1 MTYPVHSAATLF
13 PMMNA
18 AALQEL
24 ADDIR
29 EHGQREPVI
38 LFNGEVL
45 DGRNRLLAC
54 EMAGV
59 EPRFVTRTDAEVG
72 DPIAFVLSLNK
83 HRRHMEPSQLAT
95 LSVKVSAAYA
105 VAARARQAAAGGD
118 RKSEAV
124 SGSLG
129 NEPSP
134 SDLTRERNLNGRS
147 LVQAAKQ
154 VGAGINATATMA
166 AVLRDAPE
174 VFAAVDRGAIKTVTD
189 AKRIAAMPEAQ
200 RAEVLV
206 RVASGEE
213 PRRAALDIKAAE
225 VRSRISAQSSGDPCE
240 PRIHHGD
247 SLEWMRSMPDSSAD
261 VLLTDPL
268 YSSDIEDIAA
278 YARAWL
284 PLAWSKVKSTGRAY
298 VFIGSYPHEVAAY
311 LAVCAEHGIPVEQLL
326 IWSYTNTM
334 GPRPKMRY
342 FLNYQTVLYIVG
354 PDAAPLD
361 CELLTELCAAR
372 EEYHPARSAERVY
385 QWQKPTEIVESY
397 IRHSTRAGDLVIDP
411 FAGSGTTMVCAAK
424 LGRRSIGCEISSDVV
439 AIAEGRGCVRI

>member
-1 MTYPVHSAATLF
+1 MTYPVHPAAELF
-13 PMMNA
+13 PMMSA
-18 AALQEL
+18 EELQGL

-38 LFNGEVL
+38 LYHGAVL
-45 DGRNRLLAC
+45 DGRNRLRAC
-54 EMAGV
+54 ELAGV

-72 DPIAFVLSLNK
+72 DPVKFVLSLNEK
-83 HRRHMEPSQLAT
+83 RRHMSPAQLMT
-95 LSVKVSAAYA
+95 LAVDVNAVNEVLAAE
-105 VAARARQAAAGGD
+105 RHRQASAKGGSAERKAGNGPLPA
-118 RKSEAV
+118 STA
-124 SGSLG
+124 
-129 NEPSP
+129 P
-134 SDLTRERNLNGRS
+134 ERDPDGRS
-147 LVQAAKQ
+147 LVQSAKQ
-154 VGAGINATATMA
+154 VGAGINGTAVMA
-166 AVLRDAPE
+166 AVQRAAPE
-174 VFAAVDRGAIKTVTD
+174 VFAAVKSGAIKTATD

-268 YSSDIEDIAA
+268 YSSDIEDIAT

-385 QWQKPTEIVESY
+385 QWQKPTEIVEAY
-397 IRHSTRAGDLVIDP
+397 IRHSTRPGDLVIDP

>member
-1 MTYPVHSAATLF
+1 
-13 PMMNA
+13 MMNA
-18 AALQEL
+18 ASLAAL

-38 LFNGEVL
+38 LFDGAVL
-45 DGRNRLLAC
+45 DGRNRLRAC
-54 EMAGV
+54 ELAGV
-59 EPRFVTRTDAEVG
+59 APRFVTVESYEVG
-72 DPIAFVLSLNK
+72 DPIDFVLSLNEK
-83 HRRHMEPSQLAT
+83 RRHMTDSQLAT
-95 LSVKVSAAYA
+95 LAVDVNALNAVLAAER
-105 VAARARQAAAGGD
+105 ARAGRAAGL
-118 RKSEAV
+118 EARW
-124 SGSLG
+124 SGNGPL
-129 NEPSP
+129 PDHP
-134 SDLTRERNLNGRS
+134 APERDNDGRS
-147 LVQAAKQ
+147 LTQSAKQ
-154 VGAGINATATMA
+154 VGAGINSTATMA
-166 AVLRDAPE
+166 AVQRVAPE
-174 VFAAVDRGAIKTVTD
+174 VFAAVKSGAIKAVTD
-189 AKRIAAMPEAQ
+189 AKRIAALPEAQ
-200 RAEVLV
+200 RAEVLQ
-206 RVASGEE
+206 RVEAGEE

-225 VRSRISAQSSGDPCE
+225 IRGRISAQSSGDPCE

-247 SLEWMRSMPDSSAD
+247 SQEWMRSLPDSSAD
-261 VLLTDPL
+261 VLVTDPL

-284 PLAWSKVKSTGRAY
+284 PLAWSKVKPTGRGY
-298 VFIGSYPHEVAAY
+298 VFIGSYPHEIAAY
-311 LAVCAEHGIPVEQLL
+311 LAVCAEHHIPVEQLL

-334 GPRPKMRY
+334 GPRPKMKY

>member
-1 MTYPVHSAATLF
+1 MTYPVHPAAELF
-13 PMMNA
+13 PMMGA
-18 AALQEL
+18 EALQAL

-38 LFNGEVL
+38 LYHDAVL

-72 DPIAFVLSLNK
+72 DPVKFVLSLNEK
-83 HRRHMEPSQLAT
+83 RRHMSPAQLMT
-95 LSVKVSAAYA
+95 LAVDVNAVNEVLAAERHRANGGDKVSG
-105 VAARARQAAAGGD
+105 AAGNGPLPAAPAPKRD
-118 RKSEAV
+118 
-124 SGSLG
+124 
-129 NEPSP
+129 P
-134 SDLTRERNLNGRS
+134 DGRS
-147 LVQAAKQ
+147 LVQSAKQ
-154 VGAGINATATMA
+154 VGAGINGTAVMA
-166 AVLRDAPE
+166 AVQRVAPE
-174 VFAAVDRGAIKTVTD
+174 VFAAVKSGAIKTSTD
-189 AKRIAAMPEAQ
+189 AKRIAALPEAQ
-200 RAEVLV
+200 RAEVLQ
-206 RVASGEE
+206 RVEEGEE
-213 PRRAALDIKAAE
+213 PRRATLDIKAAE

-268 YSSDIEDIAA
+268 YSSDIEDIAT

-385 QWQKPTEIVESY
+385 QWQKPTEIVEAY

>member
-1 MTYPVHSAATLF
+1 MTYPVHPAATLF

-18 AALQEL
+18 EELQGL

-38 LFNGEVL
+38 LFDGAVL
-45 DGRNRLLAC
+45 DGRNRLRAC
-54 EMAGV
+54 ELAGV
-59 EPRFVTRTDAEVG
+59 EPLTCVRD
-72 DPIAFVLSLNK
+72 DIASPTTFVLSLNL
-83 HRRHMEPSQLAT
+83 HRRHLTPAQRAALG
-95 LSVKVSAAYA
+95 VDVSESFAAE
-105 VAARARQAAAGGD
+105 AAERARIGNAKGGSAE
-118 RKSEAV
+118 RKSGTDSVPDSTA
-124 SGSLG
+124 S
-129 NEPSP
+129 
-134 SDLTRERNLNGRS
+134 ERDPDARS
-147 LVQAAKQ
+147 LTQAAKA
-154 VGAGINATATMA
+154 VGAGREATERMA
-166 AVLRDAPE
+166 AVQRAAPE
-174 VFAAVDRGAIKTVTD
+174 VFAAVKSGAIERVTD
-189 AKRIAAMPEAQ
+189 AKRIAAMPAEQ

-247 SLEWMRSMPDSSAD
+247 GLEWMRSLPESNAD
-261 VLLTDPL
+261 VLITDPL

-284 PLAWSKVKSTGRAY
+284 PLAWSKVKRTGRAY
-298 VFIGSYPHEVAAY
+298 VFIGSYPKEVAAY
-311 LAVCAEHGIPVEQLL
+311 LAVCAEHNVPVEQLL

-385 QWQKPTEIVESY
+385 QWQKPTEIVEAY
-397 IRHSTRAGDLVIDP
+397 IRHSTRPGDLVIDP

>member
-1 MTYPVHSAATLF
+1 MTYPVHPAADLF
-13 PMMNA
+13 PMMSA
-18 AALQEL
+18 EELQGL
-24 ADDIR
+24 ADDIKA
-29 EHGQREPVI
+29 HGQREAVI
-38 LFNGEVL
+38 LYHGAVL
-45 DGRNRLLAC
+45 DGRNRLRAC
-54 EMAGV
+54 ELAGV
-59 EPRFVTRTDAEVG
+59 EPRFVTVESDEVG
-72 DPIAFVLSLNK
+72 DPIQFVLSLNR
-83 HRRHMEPSQLAT
+83 HRRHLTPAQVAVLI
-95 LSVKVSAAYA
+95 VDVSDMYA
-105 VAARARQAAAGGD
+105 VAAAERASVGREAG
-118 RKSEAV
+118 REARW
-124 SGSLG
+124 SGI
-129 NEPSP
+129 NVIPDHP
-134 SDLTRERNLNGRS
+134 APERNPDGRA
-147 LVQAAKQ
+147 LVQAAKEL
-154 VGAGINATATMA
+154 GGGISSASTMSSVKRA
-166 AVLRDAPE
+166 APE
-174 VFAAVDRGAIKTVTD
+174 VFAAVKSGAIERVTD
-189 AKRIAAMPEAQ
+189 AKRIAAMPAEQ

-247 SLEWMRSMPDSSAD
+247 GLKWMRSLPNSSAD

-268 YSSDIEDIAA
+268 YSSDIEDIAT

-284 PLAWSKVKSTGRAY
+284 PLAWSKVKPTGRAY
-298 VFIGSYPHEVAAY
+298 VFIGSYPKEVAAY
-311 LAVCAEHGIPVEQLL
+311 LEVCAEHGVPVEQLL

-385 QWQKPTEIVESY
+385 QWQKPTEIVEAY
-397 IRHSTRAGDLVIDP
+397 IRHSTRPGDLVIDP

-439 AIAEGRGCVRI
+439 AIAEGRGCIRI

>member
-1 MTYPVHSAATLF
+1 MTYPVHPAAELF
-13 PMMNA
+13 PMMDA
-18 AALQEL
+18 EALQAL

-38 LFNGEVL
+38 LYHGEVL
-45 DGRNRLLAC
+45 DGRNRLRAC
-54 EMAGV
+54 ELAGV
-59 EPRFVTRTDAEVG
+59 EPLTCVRDDVG
-72 DPIAFVLSLNK
+72 DPIDFVLSLNK
-83 HRRHMEPSQLAT
+83 HRRHLEPAQLAT
-95 LSVKVSAAYA
+95 LSVDVRAAYA
-105 VAARARQAAAGGD
+105 VAAAERMRATLRVGTVTPASNGPLLAGTAPVTTQD
-118 RKSEAV
+118 NNA
-124 SGSLG
+124 
-129 NEPSP
+129 
-134 SDLTRERNLNGRS
+134 RS

-166 AVLRDAPE
+166 AVQRVAPE
-174 VFAAVDRGAIKTVTD
+174 VFAAVKSGAIKAVTD
-189 AKRIAAMPEAQ
+189 AKRIAAMPAEQ
-200 RAEVLV
+200 RAEVLQ
-206 RVASGEE
+206 RVEAGEE
-213 PRRAALDIKAAE
+213 PRRATLDIKAAE

-247 SLEWMRSMPDSSAD
+247 SLEWMRSLPDSSAD

-334 GPRPKMRY
+334 GPRPKMKY

>member
-1 MTYPVHSAATLF
+1 MTYTVHPAATLF
-13 PMMNA
+13 PMMDA
-18 AALQEL
+18 EALQAL

-38 LFNGEVL
+38 LFDGKVL
-45 DGRNRLLAC
+45 DGRNRLRAC
-54 EMAGV
+54 ELAGV
-59 EPRFVTRTDAEVG
+59 EPLTCVRD
-72 DPIAFVLSLNK
+72 DIASPTTFVLSLNL
-83 HRRHMEPSQLAT
+83 HRRHLTPAQRAALGVDVSESFAAEAAERHRQASAKGGSAERKASNESLLAFT
-95 LSVKVSAAYA
+95 APEQDSD
-105 VAARARQAAAGGD
+105 ARA
-118 RKSEAV
+118 
-124 SGSLG
+124 
-129 NEPSP
+129 
-134 SDLTRERNLNGRS
+134 LT
-147 LVQAAKQ
+147 QAAKA
-154 VGAGINATATMA
+154 VGAGINATERMA
-166 AVLRDAPE
+166 AVQRAAPE
-174 VFAAVDRGAIKTVTD
+174 VFAAVKSGAIERVTD
-189 AKRIAAMPEAQ
+189 AKRIAAMPAEQ

-213 PRRAALDIKAAE
+213 PRRAVLDIKAE
-225 VRSRISAQSSGDPCE
+225 EIRSRISAQSSGDPCE

-247 SLEWMRSMPDSSAD
+247 GLEWMRSLPNGSAD

-284 PLAWSKVKSTGRAY
+284 PLAWSKVKLTGRAY
-298 VFIGSYPHEVAAY
+298 VFIGSYPKEVAAY
-311 LAVCAEHGIPVEQLL
+311 LAVCAEHNVPVEQLL

-342 FLNYQTVLYIVG
+342 FLNFQTVLYIVG

-385 QWQKPTEIVESY
+385 QWQKPTEIVEAY
-397 IRHSTRAGDLVIDP
+397 IRHSTRPGDLVIDP

-424 LGRRSIGCEISSDVV
+424 LGRRSIGCEISNDVV
-439 AIAEGRGCVRI
+439 AIAEGRGCIRI

>member
-13 PMMNA
+13 PLMDA
-18 AALQEL
+18 EALQAL

-38 LFNGEVL
+38 LYHGAVL
-45 DGRNRLLAC
+45 DGRNRLRAC
-54 EMAGV
+54 ELVGV
-59 EPRFVTRTDAEVG
+59 EPRFVTRTDIES
-72 DPIAFVLSLNK
+72 PTTFVLSLNL
-83 HRRHMEPSQLAT
+83 HRRHLTPAQRAALG
-95 LSVKVSAAYA
+95 VDVSESFAAEA
-105 VAARARQAAAGGD
+105 AERARVGNAKGGSAERKSSNESLLDSIAPKQDSDARA
-118 RKSEAV
+118 
-124 SGSLG
+124 
-129 NEPSP
+129 
-134 SDLTRERNLNGRS
+134 LT
-147 LVQAAKQ
+147 QAAKA
-154 VGAGINATATMA
+154 VGAGINATERMA
-166 AVLRDAPE
+166 AVQRDAPE
-174 VFAAVDRGAIKTVTD
+174 VFAAVKSGAITTVTD

-247 SLEWMRSMPDSSAD
+247 SLEWMRSLSDSSAD

-385 QWQKPTEIVESY
+385 QWQKPTEIVEAY

>member
-1 MTYPVHSAATLF
+1 
-13 PMMNA
+13 MMNA
-18 AALQEL
+18 AALQGL

-29 EHGQREPVI
+29 EHGQREPVV
-38 LFNGEVL
+38 LFDGAVL
-45 DGRNRLLAC
+45 DGRNRLRAC
-54 EMAGV
+54 ELAGV
-59 EPRFVTRTDAEVG
+59 EPVFVTVESYEVG
-72 DPIAFVLSLNK
+72 DPIDFVLSLNEK
-83 HRRHMEPSQLAT
+83 RRHMTDSQLAT
-95 LSVKVSAAYA
+95 LAVDVNALNAVLAAER
-105 VAARARQAAAGGD
+105 ARAGRAAGL
-118 RKSEAV
+118 EARW
-124 SGSLG
+124 SGNGPL
-129 NEPSP
+129 PDHP
-134 SDLTRERNLNGRS
+134 APERNNDGRS
-147 LVQAAKQ
+147 LTQSAKQ
-154 VGAGINATATMA
+154 VGAGINSTATMA
-166 AVLRDAPE
+166 AVQRVAPE
-174 VFAAVDRGAIKTVTD
+174 VFAAVKSGAIKAVTD
-189 AKRIAAMPEAQ
+189 AKRIAALPEAQ
-200 RAEVLV
+200 RAEVLQ
-206 RVASGEE
+206 RVEAGEE

-225 VRSRISAQSSGDPCE
+225 IRGRISAQSSGDPCE

-247 SLEWMRSMPDSSAD
+247 SQEWMRSLPDSSAD
-261 VLLTDPL
+261 VLVTDPL

-284 PLAWSKVKSTGRAY
+284 PLAWSKVKPTGRGY
-298 VFIGSYPHEVAAY
+298 VFIGSYPHEIAAY
-311 LAVCAEHGIPVEQLL
+311 LAVCAEHHIPVEQLL

-334 GPRPKMRY
+334 GPRPKMKY

>member
-13 PMMNA
+13 PLMDA
-18 AALQEL
+18 EALQAL

-38 LFNGEVL
+38 LYHGAVL
-45 DGRNRLLAC
+45 DGRNRLRAC
-54 EMAGV
+54 ELAGV
-59 EPRFVTRTDAEVG
+59 EPRFVTRDDAEVG
-72 DPIAFVLSLNK
+72 DPIDFVLSLNK
-83 HRRHMEPSQLAT
+83 HRRHLEPPQLAT
-95 LSVKVSAAYA
+95 LSVRVSAAYA
-105 VAARARQAAAGGD
+105 VAAAERARVGNAKGGSAE
-118 RKSEAV
+118 RKSSTESVLDSNA
-124 SGSLG
+124 
-129 NEPSP
+129 PKQD
-134 SDLTRERNLNGRS
+134 SDARS
-147 LVQAAKQ
+147 LTQAAKA
-154 VGAGINATATMA
+154 VGAGREATERMA
-166 AVLRDAPE
+166 AVLRVAPE
-174 VFAAVDRGAIKTVTD
+174 VFAAVESGAIKTVTD
-189 AKRIAAMPEAQ
+189 AKRIAAMPAEQ

-225 VRSRISAQSSGDPCE
+225 IRGRISAQSSGDPCE

-284 PLAWSKVKSTGRAY
+284 PLAWSKVKPTGRAY
-298 VFIGSYPHEVAAY
+298 VFIGSYPKEVAAY
-311 LAVCAEHGIPVEQLL
+311 LAVCAEHNVPVEQLL

-342 FLNYQTVLYIVG
+342 FLNFQTVLYIVG

-385 QWQKPTEIVESY
+385 QWQKPTEIVEAY
-397 IRHSTRAGDLVIDP
+397 IRHSTRPGDLVIDP

-439 AIAEGRGCVRI
+439 AIAEVRGCIRI

>member
-1 MTYPVHSAATLF
+1 
-13 PMMNA
+13 MMNA
-18 AALQEL
+18 AALQGL

-29 EHGQREPVI
+29 EHGQREPVV
-38 LFNGEVL
+38 LFDGAVL
-45 DGRNRLLAC
+45 DGRNRLRAC
-54 EMAGV
+54 ELAGV
-59 EPRFVTRTDAEVG
+59 APRFVMIKSDEVG
-72 DPIAFVLSLNK
+72 DPIAFVLSLNEK
-83 HRRHMEPSQLAT
+83 RRHMTDSQLAT
-95 LSVKVSAAYA
+95 LAVDVNALHAVLAAER
-105 VAARARQAAAGGD
+105 ARAGRAAGL
-118 RKSEAV
+118 EARW
-124 SGSLG
+124 SGNGPL
-129 NEPSP
+129 PDHP
-134 SDLTRERNLNGRS
+134 APERDNGARS
-147 LVQAAKQ
+147 LTQSAKQ
-154 VGAGINATATMA
+154 VGAGINSTATMA
-166 AVLRDAPE
+166 AVQRAAPE
-174 VFAAVDRGAIKTVTD
+174 VFAAVKSGAIERVTD

-206 RVASGEE
+206 RVAAGEE
-213 PRRAALDIKAAE
+213 PRRATLDIKAAE
-225 VRSRISAQSSGDPCE
+225 IRGRISAQSSGDPCE

-247 SLEWMRSMPDSSAD
+247 SQEWMRSLPDSSAD
-261 VLLTDPL
+261 VLVTDPL

-284 PLAWSKVKSTGRAY
+284 PLAWSKVKPTGRGY
-298 VFIGSYPHEVAAY
+298 VFIGSYPHEIAAY
-311 LAVCAEHGIPVEQLL
+311 LAVCAEHHIPVEQLL

>member
-1 MTYPVHSAATLF
+1 VTYPVHPAATLF
-13 PMMNA
+13 PMMDA
-18 AALQEL
+18 EALQAL

-38 LFNGEVL
+38 LYRGEVL
-45 DGRNRLLAC
+45 DGRNRLRAC
-54 EMAGV
+54 ELAAV

-83 HRRHMEPSQLAT
+83 HRRHMEPPQLAT

-105 VAARARQAAAGGD
+105 AEAAERMRATLRVGTVTPASNGPLLAGATQD
-118 RKSEAV
+118 NNA
-124 SGSLG
+124 
-129 NEPSP
+129 
-134 SDLTRERNLNGRS
+134 RS

-174 VFAAVDRGAIKTVTD
+174 VFAAVDSGLITTVTD

-206 RVASGEE
+206 RVAAGEE
-213 PRRAALDIKAAE
+213 PRRATLDIKAAE
-225 VRSRISAQSSGDPCE
+225 IRSRISAQSSGDPCE

-247 SLEWMRSMPDSSAD
+247 SQEWMRSLPDSSAD
-261 VLLTDPL
+261 VLVTDPL

-284 PLAWSKVKSTGRAY
+284 PLAWSKVKSTGRGY
-298 VFIGSYPHEVAAY
+298 VFIGSYPHEIAAY
-311 LAVCAEHGIPVEQLL
+311 LAVCAEHHIPVEQLL

-334 GPRPKMRY
+334 GPRPKMKY

>member
-1 MTYPVHSAATLF
+1 VTYPVHRAAELF

-18 AALQEL
+18 AALQGL

-38 LFNGEVL
+38 LFNGAVL
-45 DGRNRLLAC
+45 DGRNRLRAC
-54 EMAGV
+54 ELAGV
-59 EPRFVTRTDAEVG
+59 EPQFVTRDDVESPTT
-72 DPIAFVLSLNK
+72 FVLSLNL
-83 HRRHMEPSQLAT
+83 HRRHLTPVQCAALAF
-95 LSVKVSAAYA
+95 KVSGAFAAEA
-105 VAARARQAAAGGD
+105 AERARAGNAKGGSAE
-118 RKSEAV
+118 RKSSNE
-124 SGSLG
+124 SLLDSIA
-129 NEPSP
+129 PKQD
-134 SDLTRERNLNGRS
+134 SDARALT
-147 LVQAAKQ
+147 QAAKA
-154 VGAGINATATMA
+154 VGAGINATERMA
-166 AVLRDAPE
+166 AVYRDAPE
-174 VFAAVDRGAIKTVTD
+174 VFAAVESGAIERVTD

-206 RVASGEE
+206 RVAAGEE
-213 PRRAALDIKAAE
+213 PRRATLDIKAAE
-225 VRSRISAQSSGDPCE
+225 IRGRISAQSSGDPCE

-247 SLEWMRSMPDSSAD
+247 GLEWMRSLPDSSAD
-261 VLLTDPL
+261 VLVTDPL

-284 PLAWSKVKSTGRAY
+284 PLAWSKVKPTGRGY
-298 VFIGSYPHEVAAY
+298 VFIGSYPHEIAAY
-311 LAVCAEHGIPVEQLL
+311 LAVCAEHHIPVEQLL

>member
-1 MTYPVHSAATLF
+1 MTYPVHPAAELF
-13 PMMNA
+13 PMMSA
-18 AALQEL
+18 EELQGL

-38 LFNGEVL
+38 LFDGAVL
-45 DGRNRLLAC
+45 DGRNRLRAC
-54 EMAGV
+54 ELAGV
-59 EPRFVTRTDAEVG
+59 EPRFVTVESEEVV
-72 DPIAFVLSLNK
+72 DPIAFVLSLNR
-83 HRRHMEPSQLAT
+83 HRRHLTPAQVAVLI
-95 LSVKVSAAYA
+95 VDVSDMYA
-105 VAARARQAAAGGD
+105 VAAAERHRANGGD
-118 RKSEAV
+118 KSGAA
-124 SGSLG
+124 SI
-129 NEPSP
+129 
-134 SDLTRERNLNGRS
+134 NLILAAPAPEQNPDGRA
-147 LVQAAKQ
+147 LVQAAKELGGG
-154 VGAGINATATMA
+154 VSSASTMSSVKRA
-166 AVLRDAPE
+166 APE
-174 VFAAVDRGAIKTVTD
+174 VFAAVKSGAIERVTD
-189 AKRIAAMPEAQ
+189 AKRIAAMPAEQ

-225 VRSRISAQSSGDPCE
+225 VRGRISAQSSGDPCE

-247 SLEWMRSMPDSSAD
+247 GLEWMRSLPNSSAD

-284 PLAWSKVKSTGRAY
+284 PLAWSKVKRTGRAY
-298 VFIGSYPHEVAAY
+298 VFIGSYPKEVAAY
-311 LAVCAEHGIPVEQLL
+311 LAVCAEHGVPVEQLL

-385 QWQKPTEIVESY
+385 QWQKPTEIVEAY
-397 IRHSTRAGDLVIDP
+397 IRHSTRPGDLVIDP

-439 AIAEGRGCVRI
+439 AIAEGRGCIRI

>member
-1 MTYPVHSAATLF
+1 MTYTVHPAAELF
-13 PMMNA
+13 PMMGGE
-18 AALQEL
+18 ALQAL

-38 LFNGEVL
+38 LYHGAVL
-45 DGRNRLLAC
+45 DGRNRLRAC
-54 EMAGV
+54 ELAGV

-72 DPIAFVLSLNK
+72 DPVKFVLSLNEK
-83 HRRHMEPSQLAT
+83 RRHMSPAQLMVLAVDVNAVNEV
-95 LSVKVSAAYA
+95 LAAE
-105 VAARARQAAAGGD
+105 RHRQASAKGGSAERKAGNGPLPA
-118 RKSEAV
+118 STA
-124 SGSLG
+124 
-129 NEPSP
+129 P
-134 SDLTRERNLNGRS
+134 ERDPDGRS
-147 LVQAAKQ
+147 LVQSAMQ
-154 VGAGINATATMA
+154 VGAGIYGPAVMA
-166 AVLRDAPE
+166 AVQRVAPE
-174 VFAAVDRGAIKTVTD
+174 VFAAVKSGAIKTATD
-189 AKRIAAMPEAQ
+189 AKRIAALPEAQ
-200 RAEVLV
+200 RAEVLQ
-206 RVASGEE
+206 RVEEGEE
-213 PRRAALDIKAAE
+213 PRRATLDIKAAE

-284 PLAWSKVKSTGRAY
+284 PLAWSKVKPTGRAY
-298 VFIGSYPHEVAAY
+298 VFIGSYPKEVAAY
-311 LAVCAEHGIPVEQLL
+311 LAVCAEHNVPVEQLL

-334 GPRPKMRY
+334 GPRTKMRY

-385 QWQKPTEIVESY
+385 QWQKPTEIVEAY
-397 IRHSTRAGDLVIDP
+397 IRHSTRPGDLVIDP

-439 AIAEGRGCVRI
+439 AIAEGRGCIRI

>member
-1 MTYPVHSAATLF
+1 MTYPVHPAATLF
-13 PMMNA
+13 PLMNA
-18 AALQEL
+18 EALQGL
-24 ADDIR
+24 ADDIKA
-29 EHGQREPVI
+29 HGQREPVI
-38 LFNGEVL
+38 IFNGEVL

-59 EPRFVTRTDAEVG
+59 EPLFVTRTDAEVG
-72 DPIAFVLSLNK
+72 DPIDFVLSLNK
-83 HRRHMEPSQLAT
+83 HRRHLEPPQLAA
-95 LSVKVSAAYA
+95 LSVRISAAYA
-105 VAARARQAAAGGD
+105 VAAAERHRANGGDKVSGAAGTE
-118 RKSEAV
+118 SVPAA
-124 SGSLG
+124 
-129 NEPSP
+129 PAP
-134 SDLTRERNLNGRS
+134 ERDPDARS
-147 LVQAAKQ
+147 LTQAAKA
-154 VGAGINATATMA
+154 VGAGREATERMA
-166 AVLRDAPE
+166 AVLRVAPE
-174 VFAAVDRGAIKTVTD
+174 VFAAVESGAIKTVTD
-189 AKRIAAMPEAQ
+189 AKRIAAMPAEQ

-213 PRRAALDIKAAE
+213 PRRAVLDIKAAE

-247 SLEWMRSMPDSSAD
+247 GLEWMRSLPNSSAD
-261 VLLTDPL
+261 VLITDPL

-284 PLAWSKVKSTGRAY
+284 PLAWSKVKPTGRAY
-298 VFIGSYPHEVAAY
+298 VFIGSYPKEVAAY
-311 LAVCAEHGIPVEQLL
+311 LEVCAEHGVPVEQLL

-385 QWQKPTEIVESY
+385 QWQKPTEIVEAY
-397 IRHSTRAGDLVIDP
+397 IRHSTRPGDLVIDP

-424 LGRRSIGCEISSDVV
+424 LGRRSIGCEISNDVV

>member
-1 MTYPVHSAATLF
+1 
-13 PMMNA
+13 
-18 AALQEL
+18 
-24 ADDIR
+24 
-29 EHGQREPVI
+29 
-38 LFNGEVL
+38 
-45 DGRNRLLAC
+45 
-54 EMAGV
+54 
-59 EPRFVTRTDAEVG
+59 
-72 DPIAFVLSLNK
+72 
-83 HRRHMEPSQLAT
+83 
-95 LSVKVSAAYA
+95 
-105 VAARARQAAAGGD
+105 
-118 RKSEAV
+118 
-124 SGSLG
+124 
-129 NEPSP
+129 
-134 SDLTRERNLNGRS
+134 
-147 LVQAAKQ
+147 
-154 VGAGINATATMA
+154 
-166 AVLRDAPE
+166 
-174 VFAAVDRGAIKTVTD
+174 
-189 AKRIAAMPEAQ
+189 MPEAQ

-225 VRSRISAQSSGDPCE
+225 IRSRISAQSSGDPCE

-284 PLAWSKVKSTGRAY
+284 PLAWSKVKRTGRAY
-298 VFIGSYPHEVAAY
+298 VFIGSYPKEVAAY
-311 LAVCAEHGIPVEQLL
+311 LAVCAEHGVPVEQLL

-385 QWQKPTEIVESY
+385 QWQKPTEIVEAY
-397 IRHSTRAGDLVIDP
+397 IRHSTRPGDLVIDP

-439 AIAEGRGCVRI
+439 AIAEGRGCIRI

>member
-1 MTYPVHSAATLF
+1 MTYPVHRAAELF

-18 AALQEL
+18 AALQGL

-29 EHGQREPVI
+29 EHGQREPVV
-38 LFNGEVL
+38 LFHGAVL
-45 DGRNRLLAC
+45 DGRNRLRAC
-54 EMAGV
+54 EFAGV
-59 EPRFVTRTDAEVG
+59 EPQFVTRDDADVG
-72 DPIAFVLSLNK
+72 DPIDFVLSLNK
-83 HRRHMEPSQLAT
+83 HRRHLEPQQLAA
-95 LSVKVSAAYA
+95 LSVRVSAAYA
-105 VAARARQAAAGGD
+105 VAAAERMRATLRVGTVTPASNGPLLAGATQD
-118 RKSEAV
+118 
-124 SGSLG
+124 
-129 NEPSP
+129 
-134 SDLTRERNLNGRS
+134 NGARS

-174 VFAAVDRGAIKTVTD
+174 VFAAVESGAITTVTD

-206 RVASGEE
+206 RVAAGEE
-213 PRRAALDIKAAE
+213 PRRATLDIKAAE
-225 VRSRISAQSSGDPCE
+225 IRGRISAQSSGDPCE

-247 SLEWMRSMPDSSAD
+247 GLEWMRSLPDSSAD
-261 VLLTDPL
+261 VLVTDPL

-284 PLAWSKVKSTGRAY
+284 PLAWSKVKPTGRGY
-298 VFIGSYPHEVAAY
+298 VFIGSYPHEIAAY
-311 LAVCAEHGIPVEQLL
+311 LAVCAEHHIPVEQLL

>member
-1 MTYPVHSAATLF
+1 MTYPVHRAAELF
-13 PMMNA
+13 PMMDEV
-18 AALQEL
+18 ALQAL

-38 LFNGEVL
+38 LFNGAVL
-45 DGRNRLLAC
+45 DGRNRLRAC

-59 EPRFVTRTDAEVG
+59 VPWVETVESEDVV
-72 DPIAFVLSLNK
+72 DPIAFVLSLNR
-83 HRRHMEPSQLAT
+83 HRRHLTPSQVAVLI
-95 LSVKVSAAYA
+95 VDVSDMYAAEA
-105 VAARARQAAAGGD
+105 AERARAGNAKGGSAE
-118 RKSEAV
+118 RKSGITLIPDSSA
-124 SGSLG
+124 
-129 NEPSP
+129 P
-134 SDLTRERNLNGRS
+134 ERDPAGRA
-147 LVQAAKQ
+147 LVQAAKELGGG
-154 VGAGINATATMA
+154 VSSASTMSSVKRA
-166 AVLRDAPE
+166 APE
-174 VFAAVDRGAIKTVTD
+174 VFAAVKSGAIERVTD

-206 RVASGEE
+206 RVAAGEE
-213 PRRAALDIKAAE
+213 PRRATLDIKAAE
-225 VRSRISAQSSGDPCE
+225 IRGRISAQSSGDPCE

-247 SLEWMRSMPDSSAD
+247 SQEWMRSLPDSSAD
-261 VLLTDPL
+261 VLVTDPL

-284 PLAWSKVKSTGRAY
+284 PLAWSKVKPTGRGY
-298 VFIGSYPHEVAAY
+298 VFIGSYPHEIAAY
-311 LAVCAEHGIPVEQLL
+311 LAVCAEHHIPVEQLL

>member
-1 MTYPVHSAATLF
+1 MTLPVHPAADLF
-13 PMMNA
+13 PMMDA
-18 AALQEL
+18 EALQGL

-38 LFNGEVL
+38 LFDGAVL
-45 DGRNRLLAC
+45 DGRNRLRAC
-54 EMAGV
+54 ELAGV

-72 DPIAFVLSLNK
+72 DPVKFVLSLNEK
-83 HRRHMEPSQLAT
+83 RRHMSPAQLMTLAVDVNTVNEVLAAERMRAT
-95 LSVKVSAAYA
+95 LRVGTVTPASNGPLL
-105 VAARARQAAAGGD
+105 AGTAPVTTQD
-118 RKSEAV
+118 
-124 SGSLG
+124 
-129 NEPSP
+129 N
-134 SDLTRERNLNGRS
+134 DGRS
-147 LVQAAKQ
+147 LVQSAKQ
-154 VGAGINATATMA
+154 VGAGINGTAVMA
-166 AVLRDAPE
+166 AVQRVAPE
-174 VFAAVDRGAIKTVTD
+174 VFAAVKSGAIKTATD

-225 VRSRISAQSSGDPCE
+225 IRGRISAQSSGDPCE

-247 SLEWMRSMPDSSAD
+247 SLEWMRSLSDSSAD

-385 QWQKPTEIVESY
+385 QWQKPTEIVEAY

-439 AIAEGRGCVRI
+439 AIAEGRGCIRI

>member
-1 MTYPVHSAATLF
+1 VTYPVHRAAELF

-18 AALQEL
+18 AALQGL

-29 EHGQREPVI
+29 EHGQREPVV
-38 LFNGEVL
+38 LFDGAVL
-45 DGRNRLLAC
+45 DGRNRLRAC
-54 EMAGV
+54 ELAGV
-59 EPRFVTRTDAEVG
+59 EPVFVTVESYEVG
-72 DPIAFVLSLNK
+72 DPIDFVLSLNEK
-83 HRRHMEPSQLAT
+83 RRHMTDSQLAT
-95 LSVKVSAAYA
+95 LAVDVNALNAVLAAER
-105 VAARARQAAAGGD
+105 ARAGRAAGL
-118 RKSEAV
+118 EARW
-124 SGSLG
+124 SS
-129 NEPSP
+129 
-134 SDLTRERNLNGRS
+134 NGPLLDHPAPTQDNGARS
-147 LVQAAKQ
+147 LTQSAKQ
-154 VGAGINATATMA
+154 VGAGINSTATMA
-166 AVLRDAPE
+166 AVQRAAPE
-174 VFAAVDRGAIKTVTD
+174 VFAAVKSGAIERVTD

-206 RVASGEE
+206 RVAAGEE
-213 PRRAALDIKAAE
+213 PRRATLDIKAAE
-225 VRSRISAQSSGDPCE
+225 IRSRISAQSSGDPCE

-247 SLEWMRSMPDSSAD
+247 GLEWMRSLPDSSAD
-261 VLLTDPL
+261 VLVTDPL
-268 YSSDIEDIAA
+268 YSSDVEDIAA

-284 PLAWSKVKSTGRAY
+284 PLAWSKVKSTGRGY
-298 VFIGSYPHEVAAY
+298 VFIGSYPHEIAAY
-311 LAVCAEHGIPVEQLL
+311 LAVCAEHHIPVEQLL

-334 GPRPKMRY
+334 GPRPKLRY

-424 LGRRSIGCEISSDVV
+424 LGRRSIGCEINSDVV

>member
-1 MTYPVHSAATLF
+1 MTYPVHPAAELF

-18 AALQEL
+18 EALQAL
-24 ADDIR
+24 ADDIKA
-29 EHGQREPVI
+29 HGQREPVI
-38 LFNGEVL
+38 LFDDAVL
-45 DGRNRLLAC
+45 DGRNRLRAC
-54 EMAGV
+54 ELAGV

-72 DPIAFVLSLNK
+72 DPIDFVLSLNK

-105 VAARARQAAAGGD
+105 VAAAERARIGNAKGGSASP
-118 RKSEAV
+118 KS
-124 SGSLG
+124 SNGPSL
-129 NEPSP
+129 
-134 SDLTRERNLNGRS
+134 DLPAPTQDNNARS

-247 SLEWMRSMPDSSAD
+247 SLEWMRSLPDSSAD

>member
-1 MTYPVHSAATLF
+1 VTYPVHPAADLF
-13 PMMNA
+13 PMMDAEALA
-18 AALQEL
+18 AL

-29 EHGQREPVI
+29 EHGQREPVV
-38 LFNGEVL
+38 LFHGAVL
-45 DGRNRLLAC
+45 DGRNRLRAC
-54 EMAGV
+54 ELAGV
-59 EPRFVTRTDAEVG
+59 EPLTCVRD
-72 DPIAFVLSLNK
+72 DIASPTTFVLSLNL
-83 HRRHMEPSQLAT
+83 HRRHLETAQRAT
-95 LSVKVSAAYA
+95 LAIKVVASYA
-105 VAARARQAAAGGD
+105 VEAAERARVGNAKGGSAERKSSTESVLDSIAPKQDSDARA
-118 RKSEAV
+118 
-124 SGSLG
+124 
-129 NEPSP
+129 
-134 SDLTRERNLNGRS
+134 LT
-147 LVQAAKQ
+147 QAAKA
-154 VGAGINATATMA
+154 VGAGREATERMA
-166 AVLRDAPE
+166 AVYRVAPE
-174 VFAAVDRGAIKTVTD
+174 VFAAVESGAIKTVID

-206 RVASGEE
+206 RVAAGEE
-213 PRRAALDIKAAE
+213 PRRATLDIKAAE
-225 VRSRISAQSSGDPCE
+225 IRSRISAQSSGDPCE

-247 SLEWMRSMPDSSAD
+247 GLEWMRSLPDSSAD
-261 VLLTDPL
+261 VLVTDPL
-268 YSSDIEDIAA
+268 YSSDVEDIAA

-284 PLAWSKVKSTGRAY
+284 PLAWSKVKPTGRGY
-298 VFIGSYPHEVAAY
+298 VFIGSYPHEIAAY
-311 LAVCAEHGIPVEQLL
+311 LAVCAEHHIPVEQLL

>member
-1 MTYPVHSAATLF
+1 MTYPVHPAAELF

-38 LFNGEVL
+38 LFDGAVL
-45 DGRNRLLAC
+45 DGRNRLRAC

-59 EPRFVTRTDAEVG
+59 EPRFVTRDDVG
-72 DPIAFVLSLNK
+72 DPIDFVLSLNK
-83 HRRHMEPSQLAT
+83 HRRHLEPQQLAT
-95 LSVKVSAAYA
+95 LGVRVRAAYA
-105 VAARARQAAAGGD
+105 AAAEERARVGREAG
-118 RKSEAV
+118 REARW
-124 SGSLG
+124 SS
-129 NEPSP
+129 
-134 SDLTRERNLNGRS
+134 NGPLLDHPAPTQDNDARS

-174 VFAAVDRGAIKTVTD
+174 VFAAVESGAITTVTD

-225 VRSRISAQSSGDPCE
+225 VRGRISAQSSGDPCE

-247 SLEWMRSMPDSSAD
+247 GLEWMRSLPESNAD
-261 VLLTDPL
+261 VLITDPL

-284 PLAWSKVKSTGRAY
+284 PLAWSKVKPTGRAY

-385 QWQKPTEIVESY
+385 QWQKPTEIVEAY

>member
-1 MTYPVHSAATLF
+1 MTYPVHRAAELF

-18 AALQEL
+18 ASLAAL

-38 LFNGEVL
+38 LFDGAVL
-45 DGRNRLLAC
+45 DGRNRLRAC
-54 EMAGV
+54 ELAGV
-59 EPRFVTRTDAEVG
+59 APRFVTVESYEVG
-72 DPIAFVLSLNK
+72 DPIDFVLSLNEK
-83 HRRHMEPSQLAT
+83 RRHMTDSQLAT
-95 LSVKVSAAYA
+95 LAVDVNALNAVLAAER
-105 VAARARQAAAGGD
+105 ARAGRAAGL
-118 RKSEAV
+118 EARW
-124 SGSLG
+124 SGNGPL
-129 NEPSP
+129 PDHP
-134 SDLTRERNLNGRS
+134 APERDNDGRS
-147 LVQAAKQ
+147 LTQSAKQ
-154 VGAGINATATMA
+154 VGAGINSTATMA
-166 AVLRDAPE
+166 AVQRVAPE
-174 VFAAVDRGAIKTVTD
+174 VFAAVKSGAIKAVTD
-189 AKRIAAMPEAQ
+189 AKRIAALPEAQ
-200 RAEVLV
+200 RAEVLQ
-206 RVASGEE
+206 RVEAGEE

-225 VRSRISAQSSGDPCE
+225 IRGRISAQSSGDPCE

-247 SLEWMRSMPDSSAD
+247 SQEWMRSLPDSSAD
-261 VLLTDPL
+261 VLVTDPL

-284 PLAWSKVKSTGRAY
+284 PLAWSKVKPTGRGY
-298 VFIGSYPHEVAAY
+298 VFIGSYPHEIAAY
-311 LAVCAEHGIPVEQLL
+311 LAVCAEHHIPVEQLL

-334 GPRPKMRY
+334 GPRPKMKY

>member
-1 MTYPVHSAATLF
+1 MTYPVHRAAELF

-18 AALQEL
+18 AALQGL

-29 EHGQREPVI
+29 EHGQREPVV
-38 LFNGEVL
+38 LFDGAVL
-45 DGRNRLLAC
+45 DGRNRLRAC
-54 EMAGV
+54 ELAGV
-59 EPRFVTRTDAEVG
+59 EPVFVTVESYEVG
-72 DPIAFVLSLNK
+72 DPIDFVLSLNEK
-83 HRRHMEPSQLAT
+83 RRHMTDSQLAT
-95 LSVKVSAAYA
+95 LAVDVNALNAVLAAER
-105 VAARARQAAAGGD
+105 ARAGRAAGL
-118 RKSEAV
+118 EARW
-124 SGSLG
+124 SGNGPL
-129 NEPSP
+129 PDHP
-134 SDLTRERNLNGRS
+134 APERDNDGRS
-147 LVQAAKQ
+147 LTQSAKQ
-154 VGAGINATATMA
+154 VGAGINSTATMA
-166 AVLRDAPE
+166 AVQRVAPE
-174 VFAAVDRGAIKTVTD
+174 VFAAVKSGAIKAVTD
-189 AKRIAAMPEAQ
+189 AKRIAALPEAQ
-200 RAEVLV
+200 RAEVLQ
-206 RVASGEE
+206 RVEAGEE

-225 VRSRISAQSSGDPCE
+225 IRGRISAQSSGDPCE

-247 SLEWMRSMPDSSAD
+247 SQEWMRSLPDSSAD
-261 VLLTDPL
+261 VLVTDPL
-268 YSSDIEDIAA
+268 YSSDIEDITA

-284 PLAWSKVKSTGRAY
+284 PLAWSKVKPTGRAY
-298 VFIGSYPHEVAAY
+298 VFIGSYPHEIAAY
-311 LAVCAEHGIPVEQLL
+311 LAVCAEHHIPVEQLL

>member
-1 MTYPVHSAATLF
+1 MTYPVHPAAELF
-13 PMMNA
+13 PKMDA
-18 AALQEL
+18 EALQAL

-38 LFNGEVL
+38 LYHGAVL
-45 DGRNRLLAC
+45 DGRNRLRAC
-54 EMAGV
+54 ELAGV
-59 EPRFVTRTDAEVG
+59 EPRFVTVESDEVG
-72 DPIAFVLSLNK
+72 DPIQFVLSLNR
-83 HRRHMEPSQLAT
+83 HRRHLTPAQVAVLI
-95 LSVKVSAAYA
+95 VDVSDMYA
-105 VAARARQAAAGGD
+105 VEAAERHRQASAKGGSAERKAGINLIP
-118 RKSEAV
+118 AF
-124 SGSLG
+124 
-129 NEPSP
+129 SP
-134 SDLTRERNLNGRS
+134 PERNPDGRA
-147 LVQAAKQ
+147 LVQAAKELGGG
-154 VGAGINATATMA
+154 VSSASTMSSVKRA
-166 AVLRDAPE
+166 APE
-174 VFAAVDRGAIKTVTD
+174 VFAAVKSGAIERVTD

-247 SLEWMRSMPDSSAD
+247 SLEWMLSMPDSSAD

-385 QWQKPTEIVESY
+385 QWQKPTEIVEAY

>member
-1 MTYPVHSAATLF
+1 MTYPVHPAAELF
-13 PMMNA
+13 PMMDA
-18 AALQEL
+18 EALQAL

-38 LFNGEVL
+38 LYHGAVL

-54 EMAGV
+54 ELAGV
-59 EPRFVTRTDAEVG
+59 EPRFVTVESEEVV
-72 DPIAFVLSLNK
+72 DPIAFVLSLNR
-83 HRRHMEPSQLAT
+83 HRRHMSPAQVAVLI
-95 LSVKVSAAYA
+95 VDVSDMYA
-105 VAARARQAAAGGD
+105 VLAAERARVGNAKGGSAE
-118 RKSEAV
+118 RKS
-124 SGSLG
+124 GID
-129 NEPSP
+129 PIP
-134 SDLTRERNLNGRS
+134 DLPAPKRNPDGRA
-147 LVQAAKQ
+147 LVQAAKEL
-154 VGAGINATATMA
+154 GGGISSASIMCS
-166 AVLRDAPE
+166 VKRDAPE
-174 VFAAVDRGAIKTVTD
+174 VFAAVKSGAIERVTD

-200 RAEVLV
+200 RAEVLQ
-206 RVASGEE
+206 RVEAGEE
-213 PRRAALDIKAAE
+213 PRRATLDIKAAE

-247 SLEWMRSMPDSSAD
+247 SLEWMRSLPDSSAD

-284 PLAWSKVKSTGRAY
+284 PLAWSKVKPTGRGY

-311 LAVCAEHGIPVEQLL
+311 LAVCAEHGILVEQLL

>member
-1 MTYPVHSAATLF
+1 MTYPVHPAAELF
-13 PMMNA
+13 PMMDA
-18 AALQEL
+18 EALQAL

-38 LFNGEVL
+38 LYHGAVL
-45 DGRNRLLAC
+45 DGRNRLRAC
-54 EMAGV
+54 ELAGV
-59 EPRFVTRTDAEVG
+59 EPRFVTVESEEVV
-72 DPIAFVLSLNK
+72 DPIAFVLSLNR
-83 HRRHMEPSQLAT
+83 HRRHLTPAQVAVLI
-95 LSVKVSAAYA
+95 VDVSDMYA
-105 VAARARQAAAGGD
+105 VAAAERMRATLRVGTVAPAGIN
-118 RKSEAV
+118 
-124 SGSLG
+124 LIPTG
-129 NEPSP
+129 NAP
-134 SDLTRERNLNGRS
+134 ERNNDGRA
-147 LVQAAKQ
+147 LVQAAKELGGG
-154 VGAGINATATMA
+154 VSSASTMSS
-166 AVLRDAPE
+166 VKRVAPE
-174 VFAAVDRGAIKTVTD
+174 VFAAVKSGAIERVTD
-189 AKRIAAMPEAQ
+189 AKRIAAMPAEQ

-225 VRSRISAQSSGDPCE
+225 IRSRISAQSSGDPCE

-247 SLEWMRSMPDSSAD
+247 GLEWMRSLPNSGAD
-261 VLLTDPL
+261 VLITDPL

-284 PLAWSKVKSTGRAY
+284 PLAWSKVKPTGRAY
-298 VFIGSYPHEVAAY
+298 VFIGSYPKEVAAY
-311 LAVCAEHGIPVEQLL
+311 LAVCAEHGVPVEQLL

-385 QWQKPTEIVESY
+385 QWQKPAEIVEAY
-397 IRHSTRAGDLVIDP
+397 IRHSTRPGDLVIDP

-424 LGRRSIGCEISSDVV
+424 LGRRSIGCEINSDVV
-439 AIAEGRGCVRI
+439 VIAEGRGCIRI